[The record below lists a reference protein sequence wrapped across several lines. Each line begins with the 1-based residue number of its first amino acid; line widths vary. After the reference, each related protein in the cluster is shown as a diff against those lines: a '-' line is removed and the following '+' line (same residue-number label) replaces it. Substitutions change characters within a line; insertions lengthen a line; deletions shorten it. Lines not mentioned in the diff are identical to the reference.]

1 MTIFG
6 AQHNPYAKDY
16 PGEGPGMLLPGT
28 QGLVQSSH
36 IVWDFLSQFSNS
48 KIDFLHLKWTF

>member
-28 QGLVQSSH
+28 QGLVQSSY
-36 IVWDFLSQFSNS
+36 IVWDFLSQFS
-48 KIDFLHLKWTF
+48 K